1 MRVVQYTGSNARWK
15 GTLMAEKA
23 PKKPHIFRTALIVA
37 LVLAA
42 LFALLFADSAY
53 RLVTTDYTV
62 TSARLPAGFDGYR
75 IVQLSDLHAAEFGED
90 NARLVQKV
98 AAAQPDL
105 IVLTGDFIESEAQ
118 IPVTSTLAR
127 QLTALAPVYFVSG
140 NHDWASHAIDELFDA
155 LTDAGVVCLRNE
167 AVTLACGGD
176 TIILAGVDDPNGH
189 ADMPTPDEVAAAVQA
204 AYPGAFTV
212 LLGHRNYWVEE
223 YPALPVDVIFCGHAH
238 GGVIRLPGIGGL
250 IGTDRTLFPDYTEGM
265 FTSGQYQMIVSRGLG
280 QIPQLPRLGNN
291 PEIVCLTLRT
301 AN

>member
-1 MRVVQYTGSNARWK
+1 MP
-15 GTLMAEKA
+15 EKA
-23 PKKPHIFRTALIVA
+23 PKKPHIFRITLI
-37 LVLAA
+37 LLLILIA

-98 AAAQPDL
+98 AAAQPDI

-118 IPVTSTLAR
+118 IPVTRTLAR
-127 QLTALAPVYFVSG
+127 QLVALAPVYFVSG

-167 AVTLACGGD
+167 AVTLERNGD

-189 ADMPTPDEVAAAVQA
+189 ADMPTPDAVAAAIQTEH
-204 AYPGAFTV
+204 PGAFTV

-238 GGVIRLPGIGGL
+238 GGVVRLPGIGGL

-265 FTSGQYQMIVSRGLG
+265 FASGRYQMIVSRGLG

-301 AN
+301 TN

>member
-1 MRVVQYTGSNARWK
+1 MTENV
-15 GTLMAEKA
+15 
-23 PKKPHIFRTALIVA
+23 PKKPHTFRITLIVL
-37 LVLAA
+37 LVLIA

-53 RLVTTDYTV
+53 RLVTTEYTV

-75 IVQLSDLHAAEFGED
+75 IVQLSDLHAAEFGQD
-90 NARLVQKV
+90 NARLVEKV

-105 IVLTGDFIESEAQ
+105 IVLTGDFIEQKEQITVTDVLAQ
-118 IPVTSTLAR
+118 

-140 NHDWASHAIDELFDA
+140 NHDWASRAIDELFDV

-167 AVTLACGGD
+167 AVTLERGGD
-176 TIILAGVDDPNGH
+176 TIVLAGVDDPNGR
-189 ADMPTPDEVAAAVQA
+189 ADMPTPDEVATAVQA
-204 AYPGAFTV
+204 EHPGAFTV

-223 YPALPVDVIFCGHAH
+223 YPTLPVDVIFCGHAH
-238 GGVIRLPGIGGL
+238 GGVVRLPGIGGL

-265 FTSGQYQMIVSRGLG
+265 FASGQYQMIVSRGLG
-280 QIPQLPRLGNN
+280 QIPQLPRLFNN

>member
-1 MRVVQYTGSNARWK
+1 MT
-15 GTLMAEKA
+15 EKV
-23 PKKPHIFRTALIVA
+23 PKKPHTFRITLIVL
-37 LVLAA
+37 LVLIA

-53 RLVTTDYTV
+53 RLVTTEYTV

-75 IVQLSDLHAAEFGED
+75 IVQLSDLHAAEFGQD
-90 NARLVQKV
+90 NARLVEKV

-105 IVLTGDFIESEAQ
+105 IVLTGDFIEQKEQITVTDVLAQ
-118 IPVTSTLAR
+118 

-140 NHDWASHAIDELFDA
+140 NHDWASRAIDELFDV

-167 AVTLACGGD
+167 AVTLERSGD
-176 TIILAGVDDPNGH
+176 TIVLAGVDDPNGR
-189 ADMPTPDEVAAAVQA
+189 ADMPTPDEVATAVQA
-204 AYPGAFTV
+204 EHPGAFTV

-223 YPALPVDVIFCGHAH
+223 YPTLPVDVIFCGHAH
-238 GGVIRLPGIGGL
+238 GGVVRLPGIGGL

-265 FTSGQYQMIVSRGLG
+265 FASGQYQMIVSRGLG
-280 QIPQLPRLGNN
+280 QIPQLPRLFNN

>member
-1 MRVVQYTGSNARWK
+1 MT
-15 GTLMAEKA
+15 EKV
-23 PKKPHIFRTALIVA
+23 PKKPHTFRITLIVL
-37 LVLAA
+37 LVLIA

-53 RLVTTDYTV
+53 RLVTTEYTV

-75 IVQLSDLHAAEFGED
+75 IVQLSDLHAAEFGQD
-90 NARLVQKV
+90 NARLVEKV

-105 IVLTGDFIESEAQ
+105 IVLTGDFIEQKEQITVTDVLAQ
-118 IPVTSTLAR
+118 

-140 NHDWASHAIDELFDA
+140 NHDWASRAIDELFDV

-167 AVTLACGGD
+167 AVTLERGGD
-176 TIILAGVDDPNGH
+176 TIVLAGVDDPNGR
-189 ADMPTPDEVAAAVQA
+189 ADMPTPDEVATAVQA
-204 AYPGAFTV
+204 EHPGAFTV

-223 YPALPVDVIFCGHAH
+223 YPTLPVDVIFCGHAH
-238 GGVIRLPGIGGL
+238 GGVVRLPGIGGL

-265 FTSGQYQMIVSRGLG
+265 FASGQYQMIVSRGLG
-280 QIPQLPRLGNN
+280 QIPQLPRLFNN